1 MKTLSHDTS
10 PEAEVVLTQLLREA
24 PVWKRVQM
32 VDQMYDTL
40 RQLIL
45 ADLRRSYPNADQM
58 EIKRR
63 LTARFLS
70 RKQII
75 AAYGWDP
82 KTEGYSFFEE
92 R

>member
-1 MKTLSHDTS
+1 MKTLSPDTS
-10 PEAEVVLTQLLREA
+10 PEAEAVLTQLLREA

-32 VDQMYDTL
+32 IDQMHDTL

-45 ADLRRSYPNADQM
+45 ADLRRSYPNADQT

-63 LTARFLS
+63 LTTRFLS

-75 AAYGWDP
+75 GAYGWDP
-82 KTEGYSFFEE
+82 KAEGYSFFEE

>member
-1 MKTLSHDTS
+1 MKTLSPDTS
-10 PEAEVVLTQLLREA
+10 PEAEAVLTQLLREA

-45 ADLRRSYPNADQM
+45 ADLQRSYPSADQT

-70 RKQII
+70 RKHII

-82 KTEGYSFFEE
+82 KAEGYSFFEE